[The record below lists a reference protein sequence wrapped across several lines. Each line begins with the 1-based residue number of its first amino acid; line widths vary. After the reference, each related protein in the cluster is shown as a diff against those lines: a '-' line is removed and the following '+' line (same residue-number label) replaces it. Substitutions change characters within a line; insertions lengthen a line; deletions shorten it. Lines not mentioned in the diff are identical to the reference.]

1 MAVIMKG
8 IKTQTALE
16 SAQTHTRF
24 EEENA
29 TVIIFSDLNPT

>member
-1 MAVIMKG
+1 MAVIVKVL
-8 IKTQTALE
+8 KTQTALE

-29 TVIIFSDLNPT
+29 IAIIIDDLNPT